1 MAIKSKPKPE
11 KDRSERWL
19 LTYADLITL
28 LMVFF
33 VILYS
38 FSIIDVRKFLN
49 LKGSL
54 DRALN
59 QGVLAGV
66 STSGLNNEASGSSVQ
81 DQITASNQAAQAS
94 VASQLQQIAEASGAG
109 ESISVTEQPQGVTIS
124 LSAGLLFQS
133 GTADLKPGAKPLVDQ
148 ISQAL
153 MDINNPLEVVAY
165 TDDVQPA
172 ATNSKFKDNW
182 EVGSAR
188 GYNVLRYL
196 VDNDKL
202 PESRLSLGNRGQ
214 YTPLYPNDTPENRAR
229 NRRVDINIV
238 FPRPEDQPIGT
249 PFQVP
254 VQPAGAAPAPARPAV
269 TAPAPAPAGAASTNA
284 AAAIND

>member
-1 MAIKSKPKPE
+1 MAIKSKAKPE

-38 FSIIDVRKFLN
+38 FSIIDVRKFLS

-54 DRALN
+54 TEAFE
-59 QGVLAGV
+59 QGVLSGV
-66 STSGLNNEASGSSVQ
+66 NTSGLNTSVSGSSVQ
-81 DQITASNQAAQAS
+81 QQITASSLAAQQS

-109 ESISVTEQPQGVTIS
+109 ESVSVTEQPQGVTVS

-133 GTADLKPGAKPLVDQ
+133 GTAALKPGAKQLIDQ
-148 ISQAL
+148 ISGAL
-153 MDINNPLEVVAY
+153 KDIENPLEIVAY
-165 TDDVQPA
+165 TDDIAPEP
-172 ATNSKFKDNW
+172 TNSNFKDNW
-182 EVGSAR
+182 QVGSAR
-188 GYNVLRYL
+188 GYSVLRQL
-196 VDNDKL
+196 VDVDKL
-202 PESRLSLGNRGQ
+202 PEQRLALGNRGQ
-214 YTPLYPNDTPENRAR
+214 YTPLLPNDSPENRAK

-254 VQPAGAAPAPARPAV
+254 VQPNAG
-269 TAPAPAPAGAASTNA
+269 PAGGAGPSPASK
-284 AAAIND
+284 

>member
-1 MAIKSKPKPE
+1 MALKAKGKPE

-38 FSIIDVRKFLN
+38 FSIIDVRKFLS

-54 DRALN
+54 TEAFE
-59 QGVLAGV
+59 QGVLSGV
-66 STSGLNNEASGSSVQ
+66 STNGLNTSVSGSSVQ
-81 DQITASNQAAQAS
+81 QQITASSLAAQQS
-94 VASQLQQIAEASGAG
+94 VASQLQQIAEASGQG
-109 ESISVTEQPQGVTIS
+109 ESVSVTEQPQGVTVS

-133 GTADLKPGAKPLVDQ
+133 GTADLKPGAKRLIDQ
-148 ISQAL
+148 ISGAL
-153 MDINNPLEVVAY
+153 NDIQNPLEVVAY
-165 TDDVQPA
+165 TDDIAPEP
-172 ATNSKFKDNW
+172 TNSLFRDNW
-182 EVGSAR
+182 DVGSAR
-188 GYNVLRYL
+188 GYAVLRQL
-196 VDNDKL
+196 VDVDHVA
-202 PESRLSLGNRGQ
+202 ERRLALGNRGQ
-214 YTPLYPNDTPENRAR
+214 YTPLFVNDSPEHRAA

-254 VQPAGAAPAPARPAV
+254 VQPDAAPNSGSP
-269 TAPAPAPAGAASTNA
+269 AASASA
-284 AAAIND
+284 ASK